1 MLIKKTVHITPYDL
15 DRNLHIYLPKNYEQS
30 EKRFP
35 VLYMYDGHNLFRD
48 EDATYG
54 KSWGLAD
61 YLDRTDT
68 QLIVVGLECNH
79 EGNMRLVEF
88 CPYSL
93 PGPNRKRI
101 PGTGQVLMQW
111 MVDELKPMIDA
122 EFRTLPDREHTGI
135 GGSSMGGLMAYYSV
149 IRHNDVFSKAACLSS
164 AFPFCH
170 KEVREETMRKK
181 QVLPGTRV
189 FLSWGSKESGRKPGL
204 VLYTCFNLEM
214 SHLLTEA
221 GAVTYPMLVNGGS
234 HSEADWEKLNEV
246 YIPFLFGK
254 ENS

>member
-1 MLIKKTVHITPYDL
+1 MLIKKTVHITPYGL
-15 DRNLHIYLPKNYEQS
+15 DRDLHIYLPKYYRRS
-30 EKRFP
+30 KKRYP

-61 YLDRTDT
+61 YLDRSRTE
-68 QLIVVGLECNH
+68 LIVVGLECNH
-79 EGNMRLVEF
+79 EGDKRLEEF
-88 CPYSL
+88 SPYTFRGFHGETIHGS
-93 PGPNRKRI
+93 
-101 PGTGQVLMQW
+101 GQALMQW
-111 MVDELKPMIDA
+111 MAEELKPAIDR

-149 IRHNDVFSKAACLSS
+149 VRHNEVFSKAACLSS
-164 AFPFCH
+164 SFPFCH
-170 KEVREETMRKK
+170 KQIREETLRRKEM
-181 QVLPGTRV
+181 LPGTKV

-204 VLYTCFNLEM
+204 VRYTCFNLEM

-221 GAVTYPMLVNGGS
+221 GAVTYPLLVDGGG
-234 HSEADWEKLNEV
+234 HSEADWERLNEV

-254 ENS
+254 